1 MSPLQRSAVF
11 GALLIASAVPPSLV
25 QAQETGNGFLFGA
38 PTGSLTIRGGWAVA
52 SAHSDLFAFT
62 TEQLTLSRRD
72 FSSPAGDADL
82 AFFVTPRTQIVASVS
97 VASTSK
103 RSEFRGYIDNNDL
116 PIEQTT
122 TFARVPIT
130 IGVKRYLTSPGRA
143 IGKFAWIPSRFAPY
157 VGVGGGTMYYR
168 FRQSGDFIDYKTFD
182 VFPSHMSSDGWA
194 AMAQAQ
200 AGADYSLNARFALT
214 GEARY
219 VWSKAT
225 LSHDFSGFDKLD
237 LSGFSTSAGIAVRF

>member
-1 MSPLQRSAVF
+1 MSPFRSSIVF
-11 GALLIASAVPPSLV
+11 GALAVASAASPSLAG
-25 QAQETGNGFLFGA
+25 AQDAGNGFLFGA

-52 SAHSDLFAFT
+52 SAKSDLFAFT
-62 TEQLTLSRRD
+62 TEQLTLNRRD
-72 FSSPAGDADL
+72 FSSPSGDADL
-82 AFFVTPRTQIVASVS
+82 AFFVTPRTQIVAS
-97 VASTSK
+97 ASFAKTSK
-103 RSEFRGYIDNNDL
+103 RSAFRDYIDNNNL

-130 IGVKRYLTSPGRA
+130 VGVRRYLTSPGRS

-157 VGVGGGTMYYR
+157 VGIGGGTMYYR

-182 VFPSHMSSDGWA
+182 VFPSQFSSDGWA
-194 AMAQAQ
+194 ATAHAQ

-225 LSHDFSGFDKLD
+225 LSHDFSGFENLD